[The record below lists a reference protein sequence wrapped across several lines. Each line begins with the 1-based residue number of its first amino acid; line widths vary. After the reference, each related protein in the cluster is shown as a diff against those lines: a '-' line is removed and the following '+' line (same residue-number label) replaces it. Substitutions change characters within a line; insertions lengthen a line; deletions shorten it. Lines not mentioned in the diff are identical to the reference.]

1 MIVFENIKYKN
12 ILSTGNQFNSI
23 SLNDFKTNLIIGKNG
38 EGKCL
43 FLGTPIRVR
52 NKITNEILDI
62 TVGEFFKLQE
72 GNSDNV

>member
-43 FLGTPIRVR
+43 FSTTPIRVR

-72 GNSDNV
+72 GNSGNV